1 MEVFLTDPGQSHVL
15 NTAPLRKTLVHEFA
29 AHKFLRR
36 IGLGLIAAIGYYLG
50 TKLGFL
56 LPPHETLISPLWPPN
71 AILLAILLLVPKRD
85 WWVPISAVLPIHLLI
100 QLKLGIPVATSIG
113 WFIGNTGEALLGAA
127 LICRFVHPR
136 RMFESVRGTVIFLG
150 FAVVMAPLTTS
161 FMDAASVTITGW
173 GEHFWSLWG
182 ARLFSNSLA
191 ELIVV
196 PTILTFWISGTRWI
210 KQATRARYLEASALG
225 MGLVIISVLVFDFD
239 RANSLNSRALIYVPF

>member
-1 MEVFLTDPGQSHVL
+1 MELYLTDPGRSHVPNAIPSR
-15 NTAPLRKTLVHEFA
+15 NTLIDEFA
-29 AHKFLRR
+29 ADESLRR
-36 IGLGLIAAIGYYLG
+36 IGLGLVAAIGYYLG
-50 TKLGFL
+50 TKLGFVL
-56 LPPHETLISPLWPPN
+56 TPHETPISTLWPPN
-71 AILLAILLLVPKRD
+71 AILLAILLLVSKRD

-127 LICRFVHPR
+127 LICRFVDPR

-150 FAVVMAPLTTS
+150 FAVLMAPLTTS
-161 FMDAASVTITGW
+161 FLDAATVITTGW

-182 ARLFSNSLA
+182 ARLFSNALA

-210 KQATRARYLEASALG
+210 QEATRVRYLEASALG
-225 MGLVIISVLVFDFD
+225 LGLVIISVLVFDFD
-239 RANSLNSRALIYVPF
+239 RTTSLNSRALIYVP